1 MSCSTNRCFMLNG
14 GSGNQARVLPQA
26 ENTPYP
32 EGAGSASEAAR
43 MNGNV
48 NINNQLEMS
57 KAFKGGSGG
66 RIVVA
71 QPAEVSQSQSGS
83 QSANHTSQSLAVS
96 LTQGNENASMDSQV
110 GAGRRR
116 RMRKSKRNK
125 KSKNHRKTRKANKT
139 RKMRKSRKMKKLSK
153 GGRRKTQRRRNCK
166 KGGNVDTDPS
176 KIAEYIKRSA
186 RWSGENQQPNESKA
200 ISIIKQPNFNPNQ
213 MSAEGEPLIH
223 LAYKAGNKTI
233 LEMLIKNPK
242 IDNNHAED
250 VLREAIARNNEYIVN
265 LFKKNKKVPA
275 HLKSLV

>member
-125 KSKNHRKTRKANKT
+125 NVLLLTEINTCAGIR
-139 RKMRKSRKMKKLSK
+139 
-153 GGRRKTQRRRNCK
+153 QRQALLARLCLAK
-166 KGGNVDTDPS
+166 PSNV
-176 KIAEYIKRSA
+176 KQHHFYVRS
-186 RWSGENQQPNESKA
+186 
-200 ISIIKQPNFNPNQ
+200 
-213 MSAEGEPLIH
+213 L
-223 LAYKAGNKTI
+223 
-233 LEMLIKNPK
+233 
-242 IDNNHAED
+242 
-250 VLREAIARNNEYIVN
+250 
-265 LFKKNKKVPA
+265 
-275 HLKSLV
+275 